1 LIFILKSKKKQED
14 KKNKKDKEQN
24 TFNGMNITNVIRRE
38 ISNLSK
44 SPDLPFQVIEF
55 NPDEQYVIARLH
67 LSPDTMYYDS
77 DSFDIR
83 FSYTDGYPWELPVVQ
98 FIDNIPYH
106 PQVDDEG
113 YLNMQ
118 PYIEADGSYS
128 NVITARLEKI
138 LLYVWIMLN
147 DPLIIPCG
155 DQQKKKL
162 FQNNP
167 DQFRKRALRMPFFEK
182 NKMFLQAMR
191 RLYPYGGASL
201 SAPSSGRP
209 EDDDKLTATLGK
221 IIGLSDDVARQ
232 LWKLME
238 NDRFLMKHAA
248 KEYNELQ
255 LYLCCARVL
264 DRYRDQVPLP
274 VISSVLEELRG
285 QMPPPLYESL
295 MNRYISTVN

>member
-1 LIFILKSKKKQED
+1 
-14 KKNKKDKEQN
+14 
-24 TFNGMNITNVIRRE
+24 MNVTNIIRRA
-38 ISNLSK
+38 ISNLGK
-44 SPDLPFQVIEF
+44 STDLPFQVIEF
-55 NPDEQYVIARLH
+55 NPEEQYVMVRLH
-67 LSPDTMYYDS
+67 LSPDSMYYEES

-83 FSYTDGYPWELPVVQ
+83 FRYTDGYPWELPVVQ

-118 PYIEADGSYS
+118 PYIETDGGYS
-128 NVITARLEKI
+128 ITARLQPI

-167 DQFRKRALRMPFFEK
+167 DQFRRRALRIPYK
-182 NKMFLQAMR
+182 KQLFLEAMR
-191 RLYPYGGASL
+191 RLHPYGGASL

-238 NDRFLMKHAA
+238 NDRFGMKYAA

-255 LYLCCARVL
+255 LDLCCARVL
-264 DRYRDQVPLP
+264 DRYRDQVPVP

-295 MNRYISTVN
+295 MNRYISTLN